1 VLAIGDLSV
10 FYGKIRALNKVS
22 LDVQPGEVFAL
33 IGPNGAGKTTL
44 LRAIMGVV
52 PCRGGSI
59 AFSNYQLA
67 GQPAHTRARVG
78 ISIVPEGRG
87 LFSEFTVEENLLA
100 GAFVRSDAIH
110 VKMDLERIY
119 HLFPKL
125 KERRRQLA
133 NTLSGGEGQ
142 MLALGRALMSCPK
155 LLLLDEPSM
164 GLMPIVVNE
173 IFDTIASLKQER
185 ISILLVEQSAKKA
198 LSVADRVGLL
208 QLGCITTQGAT
219 VKLLDNEQVKRAYF
233 GA

>member
-1 VLAIGDLSV
+1 VFAIRDLSV
-10 FYGKIRALNKVS
+10 SYGKIRALKQVS
-22 LDVQPGEVFAL
+22 LEVHPGEVFAL

-44 LRAIMGVV
+44 LRAIMGVL
-52 PCRGGSI
+52 PCVGGSI
-59 AFSNYQLA
+59 VLYNQELT
-67 GQPAHTRARVG
+67 GQPPHTRASLGV
-78 ISIVPEGRG
+78 SIVPEGRG
-87 LFSEFTVEENLLA
+87 LFSDFTVEENLLA
-100 GAFVRSDAIH
+100 GAFVRSDASR
-110 VKMDLERIY
+110 VKTDLERIY

-125 KERRRQLA
+125 KERRRQSA

-142 MLALGRALMSCPK
+142 MLALGRALMNCPK

-173 IFDTIASLKQER
+173 IFEKIASLKQEK

-208 QLGCITTQGAT
+208 QIGQIITQGSPDQ
-219 VKLLDNEQVKRAYF
+219 LLDDEQVKRAYF

>member
-1 VLAIGDLSV
+1 VLAIRDLSV
-10 FYGKIRALNKVS
+10 SYGKIRALKQVS
-22 LDVQPGEVFAL
+22 LEVHPGEVFAL

-44 LRAIMGVV
+44 LRAIMGVLPSV
-52 PCRGGSI
+52 GGSVV
-59 AFSNYQLA
+59 FYNQELA
-67 GQPAHTRARVG
+67 VQPPHTRARLG

-87 LFSEFTVEENLLA
+87 LFSDFTVEENLLA
-100 GAFVRSDAIH
+100 GAFPRCDASR
-110 VKMDLERIY
+110 VKIDLERIY

-125 KERRRQLA
+125 KERRRQWA

-142 MLALGRALMSCPK
+142 MLALGRALMNCPK

-164 GLMPIVVNE
+164 GLMPIVVTE

-208 QLGCITTQGAT
+208 QLGRITTQGAP
-219 VKLLDNEQVKRAYF
+219 VKLLDDEQVKRAYF